1 MRAKTRGVGDVN
13 GLDWRSYAEASG
25 SSIPRPDG
33 SGDGEMGRWSVVK
46 DTIGEAAQTLAEVQ
60 FPAPMKP
67 RRGGGGGHGVT
78 ASHDSIGE
86 QAQKLTEVRNPAP
99 T

>member
-25 SSIPRPDG
+25 SSIPRPD
-33 SGDGEMGRWSVVK
+33 
-46 DTIGEAAQTLAEVQ
+46 EAETRGWRAS
-60 FPAPMKP
+60 
-67 RRGGGGGHGVT
+67 RRHGVT

-86 QAQKLTEVRNPAP
+86 QAQELTEVRNSAP